1 MGDVK
6 LLVRERAARRS
17 GVEQRGERR
26 RRGRR
31 TLQAVIVVD
40 ASAAL
45 AALLN
50 AGPARRALA
59 HEQLHVPHLI
69 DSEVAN
75 ALRRAS
81 VAQRLDAGAAWA
93 TLDAWRRLGMTR
105 YPAHSL
111 LERIWELRDNLS
123 AYDATYVGL
132 AELLGCSLV
141 TADARLGRSP
151 GIGCP
156 VTVVPR

>member
-1 MGDVK
+1 
-6 LLVRERAARRS
+6 
-17 GVEQRGERR
+17 
-26 RRGRR
+26 
-31 TLQAVIVVD
+31 VIVVD
-40 ASAAL
+40 ASAAV

-59 HEQLHVPHLI
+59 DEQIHVPHLI

-81 VAQRLDAGAAWA
+81 VDTGAAWTA
-93 TLDAWRRLGMTR
+93 LDAWRRLGMTR

-111 LERIWELRDNLS
+111 LDRIWELRNNLS
-123 AYDATYVGL
+123 AYDATYVAL
-132 AELLGCSLV
+132 AELLGCSLL
-141 TADARLGRSP
+141 TADGRLAGAA
-151 GIGCP
+151 GIRCP